1 MLSVKKLLVSSLLV
15 VIGVWMSG
23 CSQGPCCEEIVAPSA
38 NSLDRTIDANVVGVG
53 TIKLDSG
60 GCDIESIV
68 LSGFGNEK
76 FNISKD
82 GKITVAS
89 GAILTPGTTYN
100 LTATVTNCEMST
112 TSPIKIVV
120 NDPSTPPDTNTTT
133 TATLENFTKN
143 GLCNNE
149 PAGTTVG
156 TVNVSQNGGCAIS
169 GFSLSGSGVNNFD
182 ISSSGVISIKSGA
195 SLSVGTYNLN
205 VTAINCKGTS
215 APQSVTINVIDCSG
229 CNSKLAKTGQ
239 TISYVANDDG
249 ALKRGADRNFTRDN
263 TNDIVTDNVTGLVW
277 QDSATVSTATMDH
290 ATAVTTCD
298 NLTFAGFDDW
308 RLPTLKELRTTLN
321 YEVPYPAPAYTLST
335 SGVYE
340 EFDNMA
346 DGIFAHYWT
355 STASS
360 TDPTYFGVVGH
371 GFSKS
376 IFDLQT
382 TSNHVRCVRGTT
394 LVDNNF
400 SVSGD
405 IVTDTTTCL
414 QWQDGAIV
422 ATQTWADAVTYCQG
436 LGNGWTLPNANE
448 LNSIVD
454 YTKSSP
460 AIDGNFTNVVNGEY
474 WSSTTFIN
482 DTNQATYVNFDN
494 GLSRSD
500 ANKTETYN
508 VKCVRPIP

>member
-1 MLSVKKLLVSSLLV
+1 MLSVKKMLIGSLLV
-15 VIGVWMSG
+15 VSGLWISG

-38 NSLDRTIDANVVGVG
+38 NSLDRTISASALG
-53 TIKLDSG
+53 TIGSLDLNSG
-60 GCDIESIV
+60 GCDIETIT
-68 LSGFGNEK
+68 LSGSGSEN

-82 GKITVAS
+82 GKISVAS
-89 GAILTPGTTYN
+89 GATLTPGATYN
-100 LTATVTNCEMST
+100 LTATITNCEMST

-120 NDPSTPPDTNTTT
+120 NNPASSDTNT

-149 PAGTTVG
+149 SAGAIVG

-169 GFSLSGSGVNNFD
+169 GFSLSGSGADNFD

-205 VTAINCKGTS
+205 VTATNCEGTS
-215 APQSVTINVIDCSG
+215 APKSVTISVIDCSS

-239 TISYVANDDG
+239 TTSYVANDDG
-249 ALKRGADRNFTRDN
+249 DLKRGADRNFTRDD
-263 TNDIVTDNVTGLVW
+263 TKDIVIDNLTGLIW
-277 QDSATVSTATMDH
+277 QDSSTVATATMDH
-290 ATAVTTCD
+290 ATAVTVCD

-308 RLPTLKELRTTLN
+308 RLPTLKELRTILN
-321 YEVPYPAPAYTLST
+321 YEVSYPAPTYTLSP

-346 DGIFAHYWT
+346 DDIYAHYWT
-355 STASS
+355 STVSP

-382 TSNHVRCVRGTT
+382 TANHVRCVRGDA

-422 ATQTWADAVTYCQG
+422 ATRTWSDAVAYCQS
-436 LGNGWTLPNANE
+436 LGDGWTLPNANE

-460 AIDGNFTNVVNGEY
+460 AINSSFTNVVNGEY
-474 WSSTTFIN
+474 WSSTTFVN
-482 DTNQATYVNFDN
+482 DTAQATYVNFDS
-494 GLSRSD
+494 GVSRSD

-508 VKCVRPIP
+508 VRCVRPIP